1 MASPAL
7 TGVEPEVASTL
18 VNDIHSQL
26 NATRVDA
33 VVRPRDVSE
42 MAAAVAHARN
52 EGKSVSIAGG
62 RHAMGGQQFGEAS
75 VLIDTRAL
83 DRVLAFDTERG
94 LVTVEAGILWPA
106 LLEYLERVQRDSCG
120 VPEDPSPVNN
130 PRDPRPVNDLRD
142 LRPVNNPRDPRP
154 VNDPR
159 DLRPVSDPR
168 DPRPVNDPRDPR
180 PVSDPRDPRPV
191 NNPRDP
197 RPVNNLPHPRWGIV
211 QKQTG
216 ADRLSLGGALACNA
230 HGRGLALKPIVDQV
244 ESFDLLDPTG
254 ATRTCSRR
262 EHPDLFRLAIGG
274 YGLFGIIT
282 RVQLRL
288 RPRVKVERVVTRGET
303 ADIMERFERRIGDGY
318 LYGDFQF
325 ATDDTRDSFLRRGIF
340 SCYRPVAPATPLTEN
355 PTRFHPDDWARLTR
369 YSHTNKRLA
378 FDFYTSRY
386 LQTSGQIYWSDSQL
400 SAAYVDNYHADL
412 DRATGARVKGSEM
425 ITEIYVERAKL
436 AAFME
441 DAREALRAHRA
452 NVIYGTVRLIEKD
465 DETFLAWARDR
476 YACIIFN
483 LHVDHTPAE
492 IARATDAFRAL
503 IDLGIRHGGSYYL
516 TYHRWA
522 RKDQVERCYPQ
533 LPEFLT
539 RKRQFD
545 PSEVFQSN
553 WYRHYRN
560 MFGKC

>member
-1 MASPAL
+1 MGSPAL
-7 TGVEPEVASTL
+7 PAVEHEVTSTV

-33 VVRPRDVSE
+33 IVTPRTVSE
-42 MAAAVAHARN
+42 LAAAVACARS

-75 VLIDTRAL
+75 VLVDTRAL
-83 DRVLAFDTERG
+83 DRVLAFDAERG
-94 LVTVEAGILWPA
+94 LITVEAGILWPA
-106 LLEYLERVQRDSCG
+106 LLEYLERVQRD
-120 VPEDPSPVNN
+120 ERRSPDRRN
-130 PRDPRPVNDLRD
+130 PRPVRDPADQHDPRPVNDRRNR
-142 LRPVNNPRDPRP
+142 RPVN
-154 VNDPR
+154 
-159 DLRPVSDPR
+159 DPR

-180 PVSDPRDPRPV
+180 PASAP
-191 NNPRDP
+191 
-197 RPVNNLPHPRWGIV
+197 PRWGII

-230 HGRGLALKPIVDQV
+230 HGRGLTLKPIVDQV
-244 ESFDLLDPTG
+244 ESFDLLDATG
-254 ATRTCSRR
+254 TVRTCSRR
-262 EHPDLFRLAIGG
+262 QHAELFRLVIGG

-288 RPRVKVERVVTRGET
+288 RPRLKVERVVTLGEA
-303 ADIMERFERRIGDGY
+303 ADIVDRFEQRIADGY

-325 ATDDTRDSFLRRGIF
+325 ATDETRDSFLRRGVF

-378 FDFYTSRY
+378 FDFYTKRY
-386 LQTSGQIYWSDSQL
+386 LETSGQVYWSDSQL

-425 ITEIYVERAKL
+425 ITEIYVERSHL
-436 AAFME
+436 AVFME
-441 DAREALRAHRA
+441 DAREALRAHHA

-465 DETFLAWARDR
+465 DETFLAWARER

-492 IARATDAFRAL
+492 IDRAADAFRAL

-533 LPEFLT
+533 LPAFLSL
-539 RKRQFD
+539 KRRCD
-545 PSEVFQSN
+545 PGEVFQSN

-560 MFGKC
+560 MFGNAEC